1 MTVFHAADEYGRPR
15 NRAITV
21 VSRKVALVGTS
32 DELDQWPRTDVAE
45 SGRIGRVVTRRPTA
59 GRCSSRSTAIDDLD
73 MMWGDVGTLYWLA
86 RTGDP
91 ANDDPT
97 AISFTWQC
105 C

>member
-1 MTVFHAADEYGRPR
+1 MAAGGRRRERPDR
-15 NRAITV
+15 PCRVPEADRWDLFFRV
-21 VSRKVALVGTS
+21 DS
-32 DELDQWPRTDVAE
+32 D
-45 SGRIGRVVTRRPTA
+45 
-59 GRCSSRSTAIDDLD
+59 DDLD

-91 ANDDPT
+91 ASDDPT